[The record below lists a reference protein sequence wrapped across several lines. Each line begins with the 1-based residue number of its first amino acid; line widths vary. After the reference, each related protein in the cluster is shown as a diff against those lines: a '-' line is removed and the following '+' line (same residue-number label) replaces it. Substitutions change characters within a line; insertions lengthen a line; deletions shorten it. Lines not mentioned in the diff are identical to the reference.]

1 MGHMYPKN
9 ICKRLLKE
17 VYVSKKI
24 TLKKCAEDALA
35 KNVAVSCAEGKHKEE
50 YVLQMAFE
58 ECLDYYISEH
68 YYGGQKFIKILEP
81 VFKNKTEQKIWNLWK
96 SGEIHDLDDKEKSV
110 YDTES
115 AYKILDNIEI
125 KFAKGARKKY
135 EQKKIPYLESVT
147 H

>member
-9 ICKRLLKE
+9 VCKRLLKE
-17 VYVSKKI
+17 VYISKKI
-24 TLKKCAEDALA
+24 TLKKCVENAFTN
-35 KNVAVSCAEGKHKEE
+35 NVAVSCAEGKHKEE

-58 ECLDYYISEH
+58 ECLDYYVCEH

-81 VFKNKTEQKIWNLWK
+81 IFKNKTEQKIWNLWK
-96 SGEIHDLDDKEKSV
+96 SGDIHDLDDA
-110 YDTES
+110 ES
-115 AYKILDNIEI
+115 AFKILDNIEI

-135 EQKKIPYLESVT
+135 EHKKIPYLESVT